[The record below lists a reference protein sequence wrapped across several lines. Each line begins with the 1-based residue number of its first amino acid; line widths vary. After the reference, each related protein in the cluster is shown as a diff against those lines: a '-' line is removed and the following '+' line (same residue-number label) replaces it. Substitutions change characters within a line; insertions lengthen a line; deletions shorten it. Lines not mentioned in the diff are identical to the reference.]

1 MTTQPCSPILGE
13 HSFDTVPPTDIRQM
27 SVPLKSK
34 FSSDLHFKTLSPK
47 ETSVP
52 IERGDASAT
61 TSSAGNRRSARI
73 SSISRP
79 TFPVAPT
86 TASLKPIFSSVP
98 KLLCNS
104 GKHPGHRQSPSPIVY
119 PVLWP
124 KGRRAFSDQIADCI

>member
-1 MTTQPCSPILGE
+1 MTTQPWPAIFGA
-13 HSFDTVPPTDIRQM
+13 HSFETVPPADIRQI
-27 SVPLKSK
+27 SVPLNSK
-34 FSSDLHFKTLSPK
+34 FSSDLHFKILSPK

-52 IERGDASAT
+52 IERGEASAT

-98 KLLCNS
+98 NRVDFRIA
-104 GKHPGHRQSPSPIVY
+104 GHRKAQYFRIRSLIN
-119 PVLWP
+119 L
-124 KGRRAFSDQIADCI
+124 QQ

>member
-1 MTTQPCSPILGE
+1 MTTQPWPAIFGD
-13 HSFDTVPPTDIRQM
+13 HSFETVPPADIRQI

-34 FSSDLHFKTLSPK
+34 FSSDLHFKILSPK

-86 TASLKPIFSSVP
+86 TASLKPIFFSVH
-98 KLLCNS
+98 KSGCIS
-104 GKHPGHRQSPSPIVY
+104 GKRP
-119 PVLWP
+119 
-124 KGRRAFSDQIADCI
+124 AA

>member
-1 MTTQPCSPILGE
+1 MTTQPWPAIFGA
-13 HSFDTVPPTDIRQM
+13 HSFETVPPADIRQI

-34 FSSDLHFKTLSPK
+34 FSSDLHFKILSPK

-86 TASLKPIFSSVP
+86 TAILKPIFCSV
-98 KLLCNS
+98 S
-104 GKHPGHRQSPSPIVY
+104 
-119 PVLWP
+119 
-124 KGRRAFSDQIADCI
+124 QIALYCPASGPPHQRVIA

>member
-1 MTTQPCSPILGE
+1 MTTQPCAPIFGD
-13 HSFDTVPPTDIRQM
+13 HSFDTVPPADIRQM

-34 FSSDLHFKTLSPK
+34 FSSDLHFKVLSPK

-52 IERGDASAT
+52 IERADASAT

-86 TASLKPIFSSVP
+86 TATLKPIFCSI
-98 KLLCNS
+98 
-104 GKHPGHRQSPSPIVY
+104 R
-119 PVLWP
+119 
-124 KGRRAFSDQIADCI
+124 